1 VSDIPIVALVC
12 SSGGLGA
19 LTRVLTRLPA
29 DLSAAVIVL
38 QHMQPDRASQ
48 LATLLDHQ
56 TALPVAFV
64 ADGDRLTTGRV
75 FVAPPGQHT
84 ILGPDATL
92 VLIPSGALPPYRPS
106 ADLLLTTLAVAA
118 GPRLMATMRPPAPAP
133 CTASAV
139 PSSPP
144 APPPLRRPP
153 CPKPLSAATTPST
166 TSWPSTTSPPSSQR
180 RWTVESP
187 VSRKRQV
194 SGHETL
200 DAGVVMGSAT
210 SSTTPVAGRRAVAAP
225 VAFGVTGMPMR
236 TTIAG

>member
-118 GPRLMATMRPPAPAP
+118 GPRLIAVVLTGHGNDAATG
-133 CTASAV
+133 ASAV
-139 PSSPP
+139 HRLGGTVIASST
-144 APPPLRRPP
+144 AT
-153 CPKPLSAATTPST
+153 STEAAMPEAAIGRDHAVDHVVALDDIAALIT
-166 TSWPSTTSPPSSQR
+166 
-180 RWTVESP
+180 
-187 VSRKRQV
+187 
-194 SGHETL
+194 ETL
-200 DAGVVMGSAT
+200 D
-210 SSTTPVAGRRAVAAP
+210 R
-225 VAFGVTGMPMR
+225 
-236 TTIAG
+236 